1 MIPCEKFQDRLTRLL
16 VPSKRADPSGPEAEG
31 QYETSDDL
39 PEWVSYWQDYVP
51 VEEDAGLDGLAF

>member
-1 MIPCEKFQDRLTRLL
+1 MTRLL
-16 VPSKRADPSGPEAEG
+16 VPSKKADLSGVADSGPDPVG
-31 QYETSDDL
+31 KYETTDDL

>member
-1 MIPCEKFQDRLTRLL
+1 MTRLL
-16 VPSKRADPSGPEAEG
+16 VPSKRADPSGPEVEG
-31 QYETSDDL
+31 QYETTDDL

>member
-1 MIPCEKFQDRLTRLL
+1 MQYWNIKDRLTRLL
-16 VPSKRADPSGPEAEG
+16 VPSKRADPSEVSELDPI
-31 QYETSDDL
+31 ETTDDL